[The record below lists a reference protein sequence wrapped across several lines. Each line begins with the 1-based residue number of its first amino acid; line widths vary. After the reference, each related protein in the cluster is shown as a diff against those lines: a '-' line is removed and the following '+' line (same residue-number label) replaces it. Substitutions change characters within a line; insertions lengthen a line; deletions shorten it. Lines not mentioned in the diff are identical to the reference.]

1 MVGNY
6 DNFNRRQFILSLDA
20 QSADIE
26 IRDAGWSHLREVIA
40 ERFNSKIST
49 IQVLHSFI
57 WLGLSGWVDDD
68 YDSILAAYFNGLYYL
83 HSALEA

>member
-26 IRDAGWSHLREVIA
+26 IREGGWSHLKEVLS
-40 ERFNSKIST
+40 ERFTTQMTT
-49 IQVLHSFI
+49 IQVLHGFI

-68 YDSILAAYFNGLYYL
+68 YDSILAAYFNGLYHL
-83 HSALEA
+83 HTVLEA